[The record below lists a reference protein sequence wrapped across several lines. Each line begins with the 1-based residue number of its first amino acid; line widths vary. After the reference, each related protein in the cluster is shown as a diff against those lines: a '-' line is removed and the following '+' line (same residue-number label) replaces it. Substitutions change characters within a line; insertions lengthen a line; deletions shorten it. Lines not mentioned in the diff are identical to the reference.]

1 MLTWAVTPLGAETAN
16 SVLAHVGGKV
26 ITEYDVRNLDPRA
39 YREIISIKDEAYRAE
54 QLERYTESALDYLI
68 DQEIVI
74 IAAERERITVTEKE
88 VDNAVSEILARNELD
103 INKLEDALEKEGMS
117 LVKYRYRLKN
127 DILNARVRSQVL
139 MPKIVVAERDLRE
152 IADSKPDEY
161 PLNDKYNILML
172 MTSDKAAI
180 EKALKE
186 IKNGLSFEDAVK
198 KYSIDKSAA
207 NGGKLGWMEADI
219 MNPAMLSAVQA
230 VRKGGV
236 SAHFKINGRWAVCNV
251 LDFKSKY
258 DFDND
263 TRTKLT
269 EEASEKIYKQV
280 FSAWLERNKSTIV
293 VIRRGDKIGAVR

>member
-1 MLTWAVTPLGAETAN
+1 MLTWAVMPLGAETAN

-39 YREIISIKDEAYRAE
+39 YREIMSIKDEAYRAE

-88 VDNAVSEILARNELD
+88 VDNAVSEILARNDLD

-139 MPKIVVAERDLRE
+139 MPKIVIAERDLRE

-186 IKNGLSFEDAVK
+186 IKNGLNFEDAVK
-198 KYSIDKSAA
+198 KYSIDKSAS

-236 SAHFKINGRWAVCNV
+236 SAPFEINGRWAVCNV
-251 LDFKSKY
+251 LGFKSKY